1 MSLARRQPDA
11 EPRHRVLLGG
21 GTRHRAGA
29 ARLAA
34 GREADRAPGIAQH
47 VGAFTAPVHL
57 SVRMNIAVVLVTL
70 AAGTERA
77 LRLRNSRLLDGGAG

>member
-1 MSLARRQPDA
+1 MALATVL
-11 EPRHRVLLGG
+11 VLLVSQPAEKL
-21 GTRHRAGA
+21 T
-29 ARLAA
+29 
-34 GREADRAPGIAQH
+34 EPPGIAQH